1 MLKVS
6 GAVFRAG
13 GREIPLGQRTL
24 LMAIVNMSPDSFSG
38 DGSANV
44 DSAVK
49 QAIQFAEAGADII
62 DIGGESTR
70 PGYIPIEH
78 TEEARRVLPVLEALQ
93 GKCRALISV
102 DTCKPA
108 IFRAAAKVG
117 ASIYNSVA
125 GATDEMLNTAAE
137 LGCPV
142 VIMHNKAIAEYDNVV
157 DEVLA
162 YLAAGARKALASGLK
177 TDQII
182 LDPGIGFGK
191 NADHN
196 LAVMGSLEKITALG
210 FPTMLGS
217 SRKSTI
223 GKITGKPVEQR
234 AFGTAA
240 TVAIAIACGID
251 IVRVHDVADIADVI
265 KMSDAILR
273 NWRPEGWENE

>member
-1 MLKVS
+1 MLKT
-6 GAVFRAG
+6 GGGVFAAG
-13 GREIPLGQRTL
+13 GREISLGQRTL
-24 LMAIVNMSPDSFSG
+24 LMAIVNLSPDSFSG
-38 DGSANV
+38 DGSENI
-44 DSAVK
+44 DFAVS
-49 QAIQFAEAGADII
+49 QSLQFAAAGADII

-70 PGYIPIEH
+70 PGYIPVNYE
-78 TEEARRVLPVLEALQ
+78 EEAQRVLPVLQALQ
-93 GKCRALISV
+93 GKCSALISV

-117 ASIYNSVA
+117 ASIYNSIA
-125 GATDEMLNTAAE
+125 GATDEMLSTAAD

-142 VIMHNKAIAEYDNVV
+142 VIMHNKSKAEYKNVV
-157 DEVLA
+157 DEVIA
-162 YLAAGARKALASGLK
+162 YLADGASKALKVGLK
-177 TDQII
+177 KEQII

-191 NADHN
+191 TADHN
-196 LAVMGSLEKITALG
+196 LAIMGSLERISALG

-251 IVRVHDVADIADVI
+251 IVRVHDVVDIADVI

-273 NWRPEGWENE
+273 NWRPEGWEE